1 MIVFFFIV
9 GYNQLTFFFKRKK
22 KGGSLTGRR
31 VGSHIFSLERRK
43 EMSGSFK
50 ARGNLTDCNG
60 NSHRQKKG
68 ATFTSLTCCL
78 QKAAILLGSSTND
91 VFYTGCVCQKIHSIC
106 WQIMDTYGDEIP
118 TVITNSRP
126 PEELIE
132 AVKSRVASDGTIG
145 SAARAEIIAGLNAVL
160 AMMNG

>member
-1 MIVFFFIV
+1 
-9 GYNQLTFFFKRKK
+9 
-22 KGGSLTGRR
+22 
-31 VGSHIFSLERRK
+31 
-43 EMSGSFK
+43 MSGSFK
-50 ARGNLTDCNG
+50 ARGNLADCNG
-60 NSHRQKKG
+60 NSNSHRQKEG
-68 ATFTSLTCCL
+68 ATLTCCL

-118 TVITNSRP
+118 TVMTNSRP

-145 SAARAEIIAGLNAVL
+145 GAARTEIIEGLNAVL
-160 AMMNG
+160 AMTNG

>member
-1 MIVFFFIV
+1 
-9 GYNQLTFFFKRKK
+9 
-22 KGGSLTGRR
+22 
-31 VGSHIFSLERRK
+31 
-43 EMSGSFK
+43 MSGL
-50 ARGNLTDCNG
+50 ARARDGLQGHKD

-68 ATFTSLTCCL
+68 TKLTCCL
-78 QKAAILLGSSTND
+78 QKVAILFNSSTDD
-91 VFYTGCVCQKIHSIC
+91 VFFTRCVCQKIQSIC

-118 TVITNSRP
+118 TLTINSRP